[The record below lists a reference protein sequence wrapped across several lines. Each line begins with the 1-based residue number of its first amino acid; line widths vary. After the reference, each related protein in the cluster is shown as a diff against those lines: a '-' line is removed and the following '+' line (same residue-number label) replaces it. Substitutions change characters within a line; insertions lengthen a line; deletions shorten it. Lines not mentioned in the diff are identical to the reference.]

1 MKNIAII
8 GSVGYP
14 SKYGNTETFVK
25 HLVEDLGNKV
35 RFTVYCSANKFKKS
49 ERLKSTF
56 KLRTVYLPFK
66 TNGFQGVL
74 YQLISMIHALFVSK
88 TFLILGVSGCF
99 ALPLLRIFTSKKLI
113 VNIDEI
119 GYNNRN
125 LLVRVLLKWSE
136 KIAVKWAHSIVTNNE
151 AIKQYFYTEYS
162 VLSERIEY
170 GSDHMSK
177 FVPDKSDYTK
187 YLFLGNR
194 FALTV
199 ARIEPENNIEII
211 LKAFTKIDHNLVVVG
226 NWNQTKYARNLK
238 SKYAGFSNIILL
250 NDNIKQQTIDFFRSH
265 CSVYI
270 HGNSTNKSNLTLIEN
285 MYLSVPIIAFDI
297 DFNKETTE
305 YKSEYF
311 SSVDSLRDA
320 ISMINFF
327 ELNKNGEKMFEIAM
341 RRYLWQNTSSNFLR
355 LFLTDKHVLNQSKKI
370 HYLNFKNQKYLQAQ
384 ELYQLLY
391 KRHYFEEI
399 D

>member
-1 MKNIAII
+1 MENIAII

-14 SKYGNTETFVK
+14 SKYGNKETFVK

-99 ALPLLRIFTSKKLI
+99 VLPFLRIFTAKKLI

-125 LLVRVLLKWSE
+125 FLVRFLLKWSE

-177 FVPDKSDYTK
+177 FVPDKSDYSK

-238 SKYAGFSNIILL
+238 SKYDGF
-250 NDNIKQQTIDFFRSH
+250 
-265 CSVYI
+265 
-270 HGNSTNKSNLTLIEN
+270 
-285 MYLSVPIIAFDI
+285 PIS
-297 DFNKETTE
+297 
-305 YKSEYF
+305 YY
-311 SSVDSLRDA
+311 
-320 ISMINFF
+320 
-327 ELNKNGEKMFEIAM
+327 
-341 RRYLWQNTSSNFLR
+341 
-355 LFLTDKHVLNQSKKI
+355 
-370 HYLNFKNQKYLQAQ
+370 
-384 ELYQLLY
+384 
-391 KRHYFEEI
+391 
-399 D
+399 